1 MSIVSV
7 VLSVLALVLA
17 AGSLGIGV
25 AGLTGALRRNRWGGV
40 RSPETLRSDETFA
53 VANKVAAPGY
63 LGSGVILL
71 ATGLIGL
78 FIGSWG
84 FLVALFGI
92 VVAVLVISAVG
103 GVALAAARAIPD
115 EAGGCGC
122 CSDSGDTAGGCSDQP
137 ASSCGA
143 GASDSTST
151 ADAEKAAADCG
162 ESSCGSCSLSGMC
175 LSEDNT
181 HNHAV

>member
-1 MSIVSV
+1 MSV
-7 VLSVLALVLA
+7 VLSVFALVLA
-17 AGSLGIGV
+17 MGSLGIGV

-63 LGSGVILL
+63 LGSGLILL
-71 ATGLIGL
+71 VTGLIGL
-78 FIGSWG
+78 VIGSWG
-84 FLVALFGI
+84 VVVALFGM

-103 GVALAAARAIPD
+103 GMALAAARAMPD
-115 EAGGCGC
+115 ESGGCGC
-122 CSDSGDTAGGCSDQP
+122 CSDPGDTAGGCSDQP

-143 GASDSTST
+143 GSTDSST
-151 ADAEKAAADCG
+151 PADAEKAAADCG

-175 LSEDNT
+175 LSEDNA